1 MLWMSAML
9 DLYHGGAAH
18 VGLLGMAQVDRW
30 GNVNASNFAPGR
42 NPGCGGFID
51 ISQSVPKLVF
61 VGTFTSGGL
70 QVGGGGAVC
79 VAGGQGCS
87 VCCMCL
93 MQLQTACRV
102 GVSCGI
108 AATEAGALAGNKQL
122 RMRCV

>member
-1 MLWMSAML
+1 MPRPPHCIATLLIPANTPRLLCPPLQVKLRFGSSRQPRAMLWMSSML

-51 ISQSVPKLVF
+51 ISQSVGKLVF

-70 QVGGGGAVC
+70 QVGGWGGC
-79 VAGGQGCS
+79 TGSAGGREP
-87 VCCMCL
+87 V
-93 MQLQTACRV
+93 
-102 GVSCGI
+102 
-108 AATEAGALAGNKQL
+108 
-122 RMRCV
+122 